1 MIGDDWRGDKWELL
15 NCHSTNQFDPACSRC
30 AFQPYCGRDL
40 VDDLSRYGTIDVE
53 RTETAFCLRH
63 LALFDFIFELIYEDD
78 PAVRHSLARWLRL
91 DGDSAPLGE
100 WLA

>member
-1 MIGDDWRGDKWELL
+1 
-15 NCHSTNQFDPACSRC
+15 
-30 AFQPYCGRDL
+30 
-40 VDDLSRYGTIDVE
+40 VDDLSRYGTINVE
-53 RTETAFCLRH
+53 RTETAFCRRH

-78 PAVRHSLARWLRL
+78 PAVRHSLARWLRA